1 MLFPAVVK
9 NSVNFSAMPIGSV
22 NVTSLLLICEILT
35 FCLKP
40 VVASLNP
47 FSHGVFFV
55 SRLTAVGH
63 MRHPFKADLGEK

>member
-1 MLFPAVVK
+1 MNVFCQEEGHTVE
-9 NSVNFSAMPIGSV
+9 IGGS
-22 NVTSLLLICEILT
+22 SPLHL
-35 FCLKP
+35 
-40 VVASLNP
+40 LNP

>member
-1 MLFPAVVK
+1 MCHTILKLKKIGKKSLDKIYLIKIPDP
-9 NSVNFSAMPIGSV
+9 SA
-22 NVTSLLLICEILT
+22 
-35 FCLKP
+35 FCL
-40 VVASLNP
+40 VLFSINP

>member
-1 MLFPAVVK
+1 MRGIWK
-9 NSVNFSAMPIGSV
+9 HERNSGGKGNPGDRMNPMDRENPGDIS
-22 NVTSLLLICEILT
+22 
-35 FCLKP
+35 
-40 VVASLNP
+40 P